1 MKPELDVTEL
11 KGNVSLES
19 YRDLVLIVNVFQILQ
34 LRRKHKDNYEK
45 LLKERNLEIK
55 LKKYPKKEG

>member
-19 YRDLVLIVNVFQILQ
+19 YRDLVLLVNVFQILQ
-34 LRRKHKDNYEK
+34 LRRKYKDNYEK
-45 LLKERNLEIK
+45 LLKERNLELK
-55 LKKYPKKEG
+55 LKVSARKEG

>member
-19 YRDLVLIVNVFQILQ
+19 YRDLVLLVNVFQVLQ

-55 LKKYPKKEG
+55 LKHTKKEG

>member
-19 YRDLVLIVNVFQILQ
+19 YRDLVLLVNVFQILQ

-45 LLKERNLEIK
+45 LLKERNLELK
-55 LKKYPKKEG
+55 LKVSARKEG